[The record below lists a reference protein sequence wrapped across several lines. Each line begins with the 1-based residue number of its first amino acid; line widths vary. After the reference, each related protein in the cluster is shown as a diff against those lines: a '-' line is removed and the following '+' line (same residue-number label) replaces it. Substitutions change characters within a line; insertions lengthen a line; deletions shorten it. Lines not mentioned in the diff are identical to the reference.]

1 MCNLWDTKGKKTVMK
16 CLNALFSV
24 QKKKMKYN
32 ISDLSSSVTLTD

>member
-24 QKKKMKYN
+24 QKKKN
-32 ISDLSSSVTLTD
+32 EI